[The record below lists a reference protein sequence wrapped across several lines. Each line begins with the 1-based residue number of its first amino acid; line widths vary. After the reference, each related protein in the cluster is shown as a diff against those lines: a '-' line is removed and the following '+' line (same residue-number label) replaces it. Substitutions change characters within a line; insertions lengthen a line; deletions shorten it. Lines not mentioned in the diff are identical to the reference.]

1 MEINFVKCV
10 TLFHI
15 TNQLIIFLL
24 NLNFT
29 IHVENLG

>member
-1 MEINFVKCV
+1 MEINFVKC
-10 TLFHI
+10 I
-15 TNQLIIFLL
+15 TFFNISNQLIIFLL

>member
-1 MEINFVKCV
+1 MEINFVKCI

-15 TNQLIIFLL
+15 YNQLIIFLF